1 MLKRYAYIISIL
13 LMLFGVAVVQR
24 AFFEKIADNNP
35 DIPLLISVQIAFLI
49 SALLSLNVY
58 REIEQAYLRFI
69 ALFLLCLTIS
79 TVGFFIAGQGTDK
92 FTLVRVALAFTI
104 GFTIAERMEML
115 RHRSQELKKLFVEKE
130 QIERA
135 LLTQQLNPH
144 FLFNTLNT
152 LKGLIEENQ
161 QNAVNYLHDFAKVY
175 RSIVNIKSDE
185 LFRLDEELKL
195 LSSYY
200 KLLKSRFGDKL
211 VLEVEVDQRELTK
224 YLPPLSL
231 QLLFENAIKH
241 NEVSATRPLTV
252 RIASVGS
259 TLVITN
265 PIQEKVSFDASNG
278 LGLSNLNLRYVH
290 AIGVEI
296 SYSITDKNEF
306 QVTLPLVENDKENV

>member
-49 SALLSLNVY
+49 FALLSLNVY

-278 LGLSNLNLRYVH
+278 LGLSNLNLRYVY

>member
-1 MLKRYAYIISIL
+1 
-13 LMLFGVAVVQR
+13 MLFGVAVVQR

-211 VLEVEVDQRELTK
+211 VLEVEVDQREFTK

-306 QVTLPLVENDKENV
+306 QVTLPLVENDKGNV

>member
-1 MLKRYAYIISIL
+1 
-13 LMLFGVAVVQR
+13 MLFGVAVVQR

-49 SALLSLNVY
+49 FALLSLNVY
-58 REIEQAYLRFI
+58 RQIEQAYLRFI
-69 ALFLLCLTIS
+69 ALFLLCITIS

-211 VLEVEVDQRELTK
+211 VLEVEVDQREFTK

-306 QVTLPLVENDKENV
+306 QVTLPLVENDKGNV

>member
-1 MLKRYAYIISIL
+1 
-13 LMLFGVAVVQR
+13 MLFGVAVVQR

-35 DIPLLISVQIAFLI
+35 DIPLLVSVQIAFLI

-58 REIEQAYLRFI
+58 RQIEQAYLRFI

-92 FTLVRVALAFTI
+92 LILVRVALAFTI

-161 QNAVNYLHDFAKVY
+161 DNAVNYLHDFAKVY

-211 VLEVEVDQRELTK
+211 VLEVEVDQREFTK

-241 NEVSATRPLTV
+241 NEVSSTRPLTV

-306 QVTLPLVENDKENV
+306 QVTLPLVENDKGNV

>member
-24 AFFEKIADNNP
+24 AFFEKISDNNP
-35 DIPLLISVQIAFLI
+35 DIPLLVSVQIAFLI

-58 REIEQAYLRFI
+58 RQIEQAYLRFI

-161 QNAVNYLHDFAKVY
+161 DNAVNYLHDFAKVY

-211 VLEVEVDQRELTK
+211 VLEVEVDQREFTK

-241 NEVSATRPLTV
+241 NEVSSTRPLTV

-306 QVTLPLVENDKENV
+306 QVTLPLVENDKGNV

>member
-211 VLEVEVDQRELTK
+211 VLEVEVDQREFTK

-306 QVTLPLVENDKENV
+306 QVTLPLVENDKGNV

>member
-1 MLKRYAYIISIL
+1 
-13 LMLFGVAVVQR
+13 MLFGVAVVQR

-49 SALLSLNVY
+49 FALLSLNVY

-278 LGLSNLNLRYVH
+278 LGLSNLNLRYVY

>member
-49 SALLSLNVY
+49 SALLSLKVY

-79 TVGFFIAGQGTDK
+79 AVGFFIAGQGTDK

>member
-1 MLKRYAYIISIL
+1 MLKRYAYIIFIL
-13 LMLFGVAVVQR
+13 LMLLGVAVIQR
-24 AFFEKIADNNP
+24 AFFEKISDNNP
-35 DIPLLISVQIAFLI
+35 DIPLLVSVQITFLI

-58 REIEQAYLRFI
+58 RQIEQAYLRFI

-79 TVGFFIAGQGTDK
+79 ILGFFIAGQGTDK
-92 FTLVRVALAFTI
+92 FILVRVAVGFTI

-115 RHRSQELKKLFVEKE
+115 RYRSKELKKLFVEKE

-161 QNAVNYLHDFAKVY
+161 ENAVNYLHDFAKVY

-195 LSSYY
+195 LSSYF

-211 VLEVEVDQRELTK
+211 NLEVEVDKKEFIK

-241 NEVSATRPLTV
+241 NEVSAARPLTV
-252 RIASVGS
+252 RITSIGS
-259 TLVITN
+259 KLFITN

-278 LGLSNLNLRYVH
+278 LGLSNLNLRYMH

-306 QVTLPLVENDKENV
+306 QVILPLFEKEKGNA